1 MRDLIA
7 GDPVDPE
14 IATSALGVVARHAD
28 RSDFNTLWQAYEEAD
43 TSADKVRYLRATAAV
58 NLAETA
64 DVLLDRIVSE
74 EIRNQDANLVL
85 MLMMT
90 TDVSDEAWKVLRGR
104 WTEVIETIPKPAR
117 RWAISGL
124 PALSRPETAAD
135 VKGLLRP
142 DRLS

>member
-1 MRDLIA
+1 MRKPTPRLIKS
-7 GDPVDPE
+7 
-14 IATSALGVVARHAD
+14 ATCVPPL
-28 RSDFNTLWQAYEEAD
+28 RST
-43 TSADKVRYLRATAAV
+43 
-58 NLAETA
+58 LAETA

-135 VKGLLRP
+135 VKAFFAQIGFPEAGLYLEQ
-142 DRLS
+142 RLELLDANVAMRRRETPVVNAYFK